1 MTYGRSACEDTSEF
15 RTEKQMI
22 VSINQPAYLPW
33 LGYFHRIAV
42 SDLHIVLD
50 HVQFEKNSF
59 TNRNKIRTSEGWC
72 WLTVPLKTSGRF
84 GDLAIA
90 QVEIS
95 TERRWA
101 EKHWNSIR
109 LNYCKANYFR
119 QHADFFENIFSRS
132 WEHLN
137 PLLRE
142 ITTYLLSALGIK
154 TKILFSSEI
163 GAAGRKSELVLEL
176 CRKVGA
182 TSYLSGSLGRDYLDE
197 SAFERAGIAVTYQ
210 DYHHPTYK
218 QVYPGFEPY
227 MGAIDLL
234 FNSGRY
240 SLDVIMEGQ
249 SPLTTTTLQSDR
261 IPRATLQSEK
271 S

>member
-1 MTYGRSACEDTSEF
+1 
-15 RTEKQMI
+15 MI

-90 QVEIS
+90 QIEIA

-109 LNYCKANYFR
+109 LNYSKANYFR
-119 QHADFFENIFSRS
+119 EHADFFENIFSRS
-132 WEHLN
+132 WERLN

-142 ITTYLLSALGIK
+142 ITTYLLSAFGIK

-197 SAFERAGIAVTYQ
+197 VAFEGAGIAVCYQ
-210 DYHHPTYK
+210 DYHHPAYK
-218 QVYPGFEPY
+218 QIYPGFEPY

-234 FNSGRY
+234 FNHGPD
-240 SLDVIMEGQ
+240 SLEVIMEGQ
-249 SPLTTTTLQSDR
+249 APLTTTTVQTGRVFPS
-261 IPRATLQSEK
+261 TLQSEK

>member
-1 MTYGRSACEDTSEF
+1 VKRFTPGSGGYGQNAFDRFQKSF
-15 RTEKQMI
+15 RKLMI

-59 TNRNKIRTSEGWC
+59 TNRNKIRTSDGWC
-72 WLTVPLKTSGRF
+72 WLTVPVKTSGRF
-84 GDLAIA
+84 GDLAID

-109 LNYCKANYFR
+109 LNYSKASYFR
-119 QHADFFENIFSRS
+119 EHADFFEAIFSHS
-132 WEHLN
+132 WERLN

-142 ITTYLLSALGIK
+142 VTTYLLNGFGIH
-154 TKILFSSEI
+154 TKIMLSSEI
-163 GAAGRKSELVLEL
+163 GVLGRKSELVLEL

-197 SAFERAGIAVTYQ
+197 SAFQQAGIAVAYQ

-218 QVYPGFEPY
+218 QAYPNFEPY

-234 FNSGRY
+234 LNCGPG
-240 SLDVIMEGQ
+240 SLEVLMRTQ
-249 SPLTTTTLQSDR
+249 QLRTPFRDR
-261 IPRATLQSEK
+261 CEI
-271 S
+271 